1 MKPHPEHCD
10 HCHLPLPSDEVI
22 TSTINGKELHFCC
35 YGCKTVCETI
45 YGAGM
50 EGFYQRLSYQQG
62 IEGETLQPPPEIDS
76 ELEVYDLD
84 DVQREFVD
92 ELGDI
97 REMHLLVEGIHCAAC
112 VWLIER
118 RLASEAGV
126 LDANVNLSAKKLRLR
141 WDNRVIKLSQILH
154 LLGQIGYAAVPFDPE
169 VAEGQIKKQNRQLLF
184 RLGFAGFA
192 AMNLMWI
199 SIALYAGA
207 DEGKFKDLFY
217 WLGLGL
223 STPTLLYSGY
233 PFYRG
238 AITGLLNRHLT
249 MDLPIAIGATV
260 TYLYSCYVVISGS
273 EIAHVYFDTVVNFL
287 FVILTGRYLEAM
299 SKRLAIQSTQRLF
312 DLQPKI
318 STLIKDNETTIVPV
332 SALQKGDIVLVK
344 AGEKIPV
351 DGIIIKGESVVDESM
366 LTGEFVPMAKFTGD
380 QVSAGTTNKEGV
392 LTVQVSEI
400 LKNTSLGKIIYLV
413 DEAQSTKAP
422 IQCTADRIIPWFVS
436 VTLILAALTFI
447 FWVGDDFEIALM
459 AATSVLIITCPCAFG
474 LATPMAIAVATG
486 VGARIGVL
494 VKHGAVLEILSS
506 IRHFVFDKTGT
517 LTQGKM
523 LVSTLFSIPLYDI
536 AATNENKAV
545 EVKAFQDTKNNDFEI
560 SKIIPDDQLI
570 EHLNASQKRML
581 GLAWYLETHSE
592 HMIARAIVTFG
603 QQYGLPQVI
612 KQQML
617 EEAADL
623 EHIKVVSGSGIYAL
637 YQGQKIAVGSLAWIS
652 QLAADSF
659 AGLEASSR
667 LTQQL
672 DKLMHEYHV
681 SGSTVVYAWLENE
694 GLFAFVIEDKL
705 RKDAADIVRQMHAQG
720 FQLTLLSGDKQEV
733 ADYMA
738 EKLGIEE
745 VIAEV
750 MPDEKDAVIREKQ
763 QQGDL
768 IAMVGDGINDAPALV
783 RADVGIAMGS
793 GTDVSIDSA
802 DVILVNGEL
811 EKIPLAAQLS
821 QATLTTIKQNITI
834 SILYNIIMVPL
845 AMAAMITPLVAA
857 ISMPLSSLLV
867 IANAAR
873 LRLRF
878 KGKKF
883 KG

>member
-1 MKPHPEHCD
+1 M
-10 HCHLPLPSDEVI
+10 
-22 TSTINGKELHFCC
+22 
-35 YGCKTVCETI
+35 VCETI

-50 EGFYQRLSYQQG
+50 EGFYQRT
-62 IEGETLQPPPEIDS
+62 IDGETLQPPPEIDS
-76 ELEVYDLD
+76 DLEVYDLD
-84 DVQREFVD
+84 DVQREFVN

-97 REMHLLVEGIHCAAC
+97 REIHLLVEGIHCAAC

-118 RLASEAGV
+118 RLGDEKGV
-126 LDANVNLSAKKLRLR
+126 LSSNVNLSVKKLHLK
-141 WDNRVIKLSQILH
+141 WDNRKTRLSHILRV
-154 LLGQIGYAAVPFDPE
+154 LGQIGYAAVPFDPE
-169 VAEGQIKKQNRQLLF
+169 AAEGQIKKQNRQLLF

-223 STPTLLYSGY
+223 ATPTLLYSGY

-238 AITGLLNRHLT
+238 AITGLINRHLT
-249 MDLPIAIGATV
+249 MDLPIAIGASI
-260 TYLYSCYVVISGS
+260 TYLYSCYVVFSGS
-273 EIAHVYFDTVVNFL
+273 VIAHVYFDTVVNFL

-299 SKRLAIQSTQRLF
+299 SKRLAVQSSQRLL

-318 STLIKDNETTIVPV
+318 STLLKDGETSIVPIR
-332 SALQKGDIVLVK
+332 ALTEGDLVLVK
-344 AGEKIPV
+344 PGEKIPV
-351 DGIIIKGESVVDESM
+351 DGVVVQGESVVDESM
-366 LTGEFVPMAKFTGD
+366 LTGEFVPVAKFTGD
-380 QVSAGTTNKEGV
+380 KVSAGTTNKEGV
-392 LTVQVSEI
+392 LTIQVSQI
-400 LKNTSLGKIIYLV
+400 LKNTALGKIIHLV

-436 VTLILAALTFI
+436 VTLILASLTFV
-447 FWVGDDFEIALM
+447 FWVGENFEIALM

-486 VGARIGVL
+486 VGARMGVL

-506 IRHFVFDKTGT
+506 IRQFVFDKTGT

-523 LVSTLFSIPLYDI
+523 LVSNVFSVSINDDKISSIDLGDEFMENLSI
-536 AATNENKAV
+536 AEKRFLNLV
-545 EVKAFQDTKNNDFEI
+545 W
-560 SKIIPDDQLI
+560 
-570 EHLNASQKRML
+570 HLES
-581 GLAWYLETHSE
+581 HSE
-592 HMIARAIVTFG
+592 HMIAKAIVNFG
-603 QQYGLPQVI
+603 LQYGLQHI
-612 KQQML
+612 N
-617 EEAADL
+617 ETRAEL
-623 EHIKVVSGSGIYAL
+623 EHIKVVSGSGMNGVV
-637 YQGQKIAVGSLAWIS
+637 QDQKIAIGSLSWIS
-652 QLAADSF
+652 QMACDDLNALAEQKQK
-659 AGLEASSR
+659 LEEMM
-667 LTQQL
+667 QQ
-672 DKLMHEYHV
+672 YHV

-694 GLFAFVIEDKL
+694 GLLAFVIEDKL
-705 RKDAADIVRQMHAQG
+705 REDAAEIVQQMHAEG

-750 MPDEKDAVIREKQ
+750 MPDEKDQLIRAKQ
-763 QQGDL
+763 QQGGL

-811 EKIPLAAQLS
+811 AKIPVAAQLS
-821 QATLTTIKQNITI
+821 RATLTTIKQNIAI

-867 IANAAR
+867 IGNAAR

-878 KGKKF
+878 KR
-883 KG
+883 